1 MRLIDRIAD
10 RVDLAVDLLTLGQYG
25 LQWDESSS
33 VPEAG
38 CEGGAR
44 YRGRREAP
52 PPARGPGCDAH
63 GRGVRPQPAG

>member
-25 LQWDESSS
+25 LEWDEPSSA
-33 VPEAG
+33 PDAG

-44 YRGRREAP
+44 RREHREALPPGRGR
-52 PPARGPGCDAH
+52 GCERAGRDAQ
-63 GRGVRPQPAG
+63 PQPAG